1 MDAITPPALRRR
13 RTLVGTSAATLIGT
27 AALVQAAVAQPAR
40 TTAESLVGRPRREN
54 IVPPDMQNIYD
65 RFHYAPAVRIHD
77 TLYVSGQVG
86 RDEALKVVEDPDA
99 QMVQAWKNVEK
110 VLAFAGLGFEDVSQL
125 ETWFTDFRKHLPA
138 FLKIKDQFVKTNY
151 PTWTGF
157 GISEFSTP
165 GIMCEIKVTAMY
177 P

>member
-1 MDAITPPALRRR
+1 MIETTSPGRRS
-13 RTLVGTSAATLIGT
+13 LVHAGLGAGLVLAAH
-27 AALVQAAVAQPAR
+27 AAAAQPSR
-40 TTAESLVGRPRREN
+40 TTAASLAGRPRREN

-65 RFHYAPAVRIHD
+65 RFHYAPAVRIGD
-77 TLYVSGQVG
+77 ILYVSGQVG
-86 RDEALKVVEDPDA
+86 RDEALKVVEDPEA

-110 VLAFAGLGFEDVSQL
+110 VLTFAGLGFEDVFQL
-125 ETWFTDFRKHLPA
+125 ETWFVDFRKHLPA
-138 FLKIKDQFVKTNY
+138 FLKVKDQFVKTNY

-157 GISEFSTP
+157 GVSEFSTP